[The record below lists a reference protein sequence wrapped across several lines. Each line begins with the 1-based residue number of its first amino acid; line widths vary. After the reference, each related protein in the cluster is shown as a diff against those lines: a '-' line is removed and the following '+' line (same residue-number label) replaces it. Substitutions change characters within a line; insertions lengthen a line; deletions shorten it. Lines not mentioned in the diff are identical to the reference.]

1 VSFFSG
7 IGDFFRGAFGE
18 DDEEKRR
25 RKDRERRES
34 QQRAQKSQQ
43 SRRSVAPKTNDFFS
57 KNSKAQSN
65 PFGIPIDKPKTETN
79 NPDPFKATLDAKK
92 SLSPK
97 EDFRDFRQKE
107 GKNKTILGF
116 NAAALL
122 PKSLEK
128 EYKYEAEGTVNI
140 EKEKY
145 LEGFDKLSESGGV
158 KQAYVADLQKKAEND
173 PLAAKTLKLL
183 ENNGRMKGG
192 LEQFARGSNEKLA
205 GGLTRGLARGADQL
219 LPGRNTF
226 GLERFADDQEGP
238 KEFTR
243 AGQKGEQ
250 FGSIQ
255 KGLVDL
261 ATIAIPGSKLD
272 KMADGTKIIKALQKG
287 GNLSKVAGKTAAVLP
302 GSIYGTGAD
311 YLQTKGRGD
320 DQNLAKSAA
329 VGTGLD
335 VGLSLLPAG
344 IGALIRKAR
353 GNQALDVVDDKLLK
367 GISDELKDDVA
378 RKPRGVDTIEAPQVG
393 KTDGLRD
400 VPIADFKNTDTTS
413 WNEAI
418 QNVNKGELSKTN
430 GPVEVVLT
438 KNGYKLVE
446 GNHRAVQAL
455 NNGDTTIK
463 AKIISKEG
471 LDEIAKRDGPHIKM
485 GMQDSYTQKQLDAH
499 FSTPAPQVGKTDPQA
514 SLKQEAR
521 KYKSAEEFVNSQ
533 KPVYHGTNA
542 DLTDISQLQSGRQR
556 GEYSNGTRSVF
567 ASENPELASKY
578 GKNVLEGRN
587 TGKVLD
593 TTKLGDPYDP
603 NKLVVPKEF
612 SDYKT
617 NPLLDATDKR
627 VLENS
632 YFKGGTPSNIVID
645 HKPNIQEYFKS
656 KGYSAI
662 QIPRASDVAGSAT
675 EMTIIDPTKVKTRQQ
690 LTDLYN
696 QAHAKHQ
703 APEAP
708 KAQAPDP
715 TAALKQEARKYE
727 TAKEFALVHSNEK
740 QRLRLDD
747 LSAVETSD
755 KSVDWGFDQ
764 RKAPPI
770 IVDQHGQ
777 ILDGHH
783 RYYAAKEAFEKDAKL
798 YNEGKVNHIY
808 MEQKW
813 GDVNFGEIDAV
824 VKNKE
829 NLGKGWAQEKKS
841 DNLTYDQLT
850 DLYNQATQSQPPKS
864 PIESLKDATPNSTVV
879 RDIERGLDNAIPAPS
894 NATHNLDAA
903 RERISKQIEDIN
915 NITRSHVEGIQRTP
929 TLSVG
934 DKTKLTEEVANKYRA
949 VRADLDNT
957 LAKTTSQVD
966 EAGKAID
973 TAQTARQEVI
983 GEVQQAKAATPEVG
997 TKAAGVA
1004 DVETGPSVNDLVFKD
1019 APKFEEK
1026 GRSILQTL
1034 SPDRVVRENIT
1045 NPAEQYLKGK
1055 VAKAQTSENALSRGL
1070 GRLFQGKSRE
1080 AGVGSELLTA
1090 KMKRRGA
1097 ADLGKLQRETIADIG
1112 KELDE
1117 ASKTKVWAVL
1127 DPEQA
1132 AKLGVAPGSLN
1143 PAEAAYM
1150 SELKEVIDANTQALL
1165 SRNLITPEEAANP
1178 SYIKRAYGA
1187 FELDRELKGAYD
1199 ASRSDLIKQFKG
1211 RKDVDAEGL
1220 LETGITDP
1228 SWLVA
1233 KKAAETQTAVGM
1245 VDYGNYLVDSGIAKD
1260 FPAPGLVQMPESK
1273 LHGGASGKWVPKNV
1287 SEDITGFKYTMGWL
1301 NAYDELVTHYDN
1313 WAVRRGKKAL
1323 LTIFNPAVR
1332 GTNQMSNRVLFSQL
1346 NGINPVQFNA
1356 AYAQVGKMMK
1366 SNHQIYREA
1375 VEYGLTGVDIT
1386 AADFAKR
1393 IGDSTG
1399 SGNLAARGIDW
1410 VKSTYSRADDK
1421 AKIAA
1426 FMVHRNRGYS
1436 AEEAARLTQRGFQ
1449 DYNSVGYFYDL
1460 AAKTPLIGNAFVRFA
1475 SDSTRIAKNAA
1486 LDHPMRTIATVAV
1499 WAKFVDQMSKMS
1511 GESAED
1517 KATREGRFG
1526 APKVPFT
1533 DISMTVQ
1540 TPWGEVNAARF
1551 MPFYQ
1556 LNNIGSPLSKTLPI
1570 SGNPLQPEGW
1580 QDPLL
1585 GQFAQIAKDE
1595 DFRGKSIQ
1603 DPDNVKFGDGTTKFE
1618 MDPLSADEKR
1628 KNVFRFLFNNNAPAG
1643 REVDS
1648 LFSSL
1653 GKEPIDGVIGDS
1665 GGEDIYGKKRTPAQA
1680 VLRALGVKVEQFGEE
1695 QAQEAR
1701 QTEDYFKRKEE
1712 IDRDV
1717 EGLDPKTQAAFR
1729 RLTGMYKLRDEKDN
1743 PFKEGGK
1750 INVKAPV
1757 YDFSEQ
1763 KYGEYMQSPEL
1774 FKLMEKRARME
1785 AEANDAP
1792 LNPIFDPR
1800 LPESFRLQLIQ
1811 QKSIAPG
1818 DDIELQDRM
1827 YEDPLWDTYKAIQD
1841 EYKAK
1846 GAAYYPESNGEFT
1859 DEMVKHQDAPWAEK
1873 PPLWKAYTDAKA
1885 RGEDPQWSDELAAV
1899 REKFEMDKLNWTN
1912 NERKARG
1919 LPPIPA
1925 EQWFNKTFGY
1935 SPEKTSSGYSSGYSR
1950 GYGGGGGGGSSSRQ
1964 NDTNK
1969 LNNIANTT
1977 VSSPLDYIQPKDM
1990 PAIQA
1995 LLRKLEAGGGGR
2007 KATPKLGAASRG
2019 TG

>member
-1 VSFFSG
+1 
-7 IGDFFRGAFGE
+7 
-18 DDEEKRR
+18 
-25 RKDRERRES
+25 
-34 QQRAQKSQQ
+34 
-43 SRRSVAPKTNDFFS
+43 
-57 KNSKAQSN
+57 
-65 PFGIPIDKPKTETN
+65 
-79 NPDPFKATLDAKK
+79 
-92 SLSPK
+92 
-97 EDFRDFRQKE
+97 
-107 GKNKTILGF
+107 
-116 NAAALL
+116 
-122 PKSLEK
+122 
-128 EYKYEAEGTVNI
+128 
-140 EKEKY
+140 
-145 LEGFDKLSESGGV
+145 
-158 KQAYVADLQKKAEND
+158 
-173 PLAAKTLKLL
+173 
-183 ENNGRMKGG
+183 M
-192 LEQFARGSNEKLA
+192 
-205 GGLTRGLARGADQL
+205 
-219 LPGRNTF
+219 
-226 GLERFADDQEGP
+226 
-238 KEFTR
+238 
-243 AGQKGEQ
+243 
-250 FGSIQ
+250 
-255 KGLVDL
+255 
-261 ATIAIPGSKLD
+261 
-272 KMADGTKIIKALQKG
+272 
-287 GNLSKVAGKTAAVLP
+287 
-302 GSIYGTGAD
+302 
-311 YLQTKGRGD
+311 
-320 DQNLAKSAA
+320 
-329 VGTGLD
+329 
-335 VGLSLLPAG
+335 
-344 IGALIRKAR
+344 
-353 GNQALDVVDDKLLK
+353 
-367 GISDELKDDVA
+367 
-378 RKPRGVDTIEAPQVG
+378 
-393 KTDGLRD
+393 
-400 VPIADFKNTDTTS
+400 
-413 WNEAI
+413 
-418 QNVNKGELSKTN
+418 
-430 GPVEVVLT
+430 
-438 KNGYKLVE
+438 
-446 GNHRAVQAL
+446 
-455 NNGDTTIK
+455 
-463 AKIISKEG
+463 
-471 LDEIAKRDGPHIKM
+471 
-485 GMQDSYTQKQLDAH
+485 
-499 FSTPAPQVGKTDPQA
+499 
-514 SLKQEAR
+514 
-521 KYKSAEEFVNSQ
+521 
-533 KPVYHGTNA
+533 
-542 DLTDISQLQSGRQR
+542 
-556 GEYSNGTRSVF
+556 
-567 ASENPELASKY
+567 
-578 GKNVLEGRN
+578 
-587 TGKVLD
+587 
-593 TTKLGDPYDP
+593 
-603 NKLVVPKEF
+603 
-612 SDYKT
+612 
-617 NPLLDATDKR
+617 
-627 VLENS
+627 
-632 YFKGGTPSNIVID
+632 
-645 HKPNIQEYFKS
+645 
-656 KGYSAI
+656 
-662 QIPRASDVAGSAT
+662 
-675 EMTIIDPTKVKTRQQ
+675 
-690 LTDLYN
+690 
-696 QAHAKHQ
+696 
-703 APEAP
+703 
-708 KAQAPDP
+708 
-715 TAALKQEARKYE
+715 KQEARKYE

-798 YNEGKVNHIY
+798 YNEGKVNHTY

-864 PIESLKDATPNSTVV
+864 PIEALKDATPNSTVV

-929 TLSVG
+929 TLSIKN
-934 DKTKLTEEVANKYRA
+934 KTKLIEEVANKYRA
-949 VRADLDNT
+949 VRAELDNT

-1132 AKLGVAPGSLN
+1132 AKLGVAPGSSN

-1150 SELKEVIDANTQALL
+1150 NKLKEVIDANTQALL
-1165 SRNLITPEEAANP
+1165 SRNLITPEQAANP
-1178 SYIKRAYGA
+1178 SYIKRGYSVY
-1187 FELDRELKGAYD
+1187 ELDREFKGAYD
-1199 ASRSDLIKQFKG
+1199 ASRSDLEKQFKG
-1211 RKDVDAEGL
+1211 RKNVENEGL
-1220 LETGITDP
+1220 LDKGITDP

-1233 KKAAETQTAVGM
+1233 KKAAEAQTAVGM
-1245 VDYGNYLVDSGIAKD
+1245 VDYGNYLVDSGIARD

-1273 LHGGASGKWVPKNV
+1273 LHGAASGKWVPKNV
-1287 SEDITGFKYTMGWL
+1287 SEDITGFKYAIGWL
-1301 NAYDELVTHYDN
+1301 NAYDELVTRYDN

-1332 GTNQMSNRVLFSQL
+1332 GGNQMSNRILFSQL
-1346 NGINPVQFNA
+1346 NGINPVQFNV

-1366 SNHQIYREA
+1366 SNDQIYREA
-1375 VEYGLTGVDIT
+1375 VEHGLTGVDIT

-1436 AEEAARLTQRGFQ
+1436 AEEAARLVQRGFQ

-1556 LNNIGSPLSKTLPI
+1556 LNNIGNPVSKALPI

-1628 KNVFRFLFNNNAPAG
+1628 KNVFRFLFNNNAPVG

-1701 QTEDYFKRKEE
+1701 QTEGYFKRKEE

-1827 YEDPLWDTYKAIQD
+1827 YEDPLWGTYKAIQD

>member
-255 KGLVDL
+255 KGLVDF

-287 GNLSKVAGKTAAVLP
+287 GNLSKVAGKAAAVLP

-378 RKPRGVDTIEAPQVG
+378 RKPRGVDTIEVPQVGKTYEIPKTNPTDVTKLSEKDLQHFGNQGYTAITDRYNNTRQIAPVKSDGIQRLDSLNPTGGVHADYTPQTRATTPLADNITTFDKTSGKAPNEMVTIYRGAPENQKGIVAGDYITTNKELAKSYTGDGNVLETKVPASHILDDKTSPLGEEYLYRPTKSEVAPQVG
-393 KTDGLRD
+393 KTVDPL
-400 VPIADFKNTDTTS
+400 
-413 WNEAI
+413 EA
-418 QNVNKGELSKTN
+418 
-430 GPVEVVLT
+430 
-438 KNGYKLVE
+438 
-446 GNHRAVQAL
+446 
-455 NNGDTTIK
+455 
-463 AKIISKEG
+463 
-471 LDEIAKRDGPHIKM
+471 
-485 GMQDSYTQKQLDAH
+485 
-499 FSTPAPQVGKTDPQA
+499 
-514 SLKQEAR
+514 
-521 KYKSAEEFVNSQ
+521 
-533 KPVYHGTNA
+533 
-542 DLTDISQLQSGRQR
+542 
-556 GEYSNGTRSVF
+556 
-567 ASENPELASKY
+567 
-578 GKNVLEGRN
+578 
-587 TGKVLD
+587 
-593 TTKLGDPYDP
+593 
-603 NKLVVPKEF
+603 
-612 SDYKT
+612 
-617 NPLLDATDKR
+617 
-627 VLENS
+627 
-632 YFKGGTPSNIVID
+632 
-645 HKPNIQEYFKS
+645 
-656 KGYSAI
+656 
-662 QIPRASDVAGSAT
+662 
-675 EMTIIDPTKVKTRQQ
+675 
-690 LTDLYN
+690 
-696 QAHAKHQ
+696 
-703 APEAP
+703 
-708 KAQAPDP
+708 
-715 TAALKQEARKYE
+715 
-727 TAKEFALVHSNEK
+727 
-740 QRLRLDD
+740 
-747 LSAVETSD
+747 
-755 KSVDWGFDQ
+755 
-764 RKAPPI
+764 
-770 IVDQHGQ
+770 
-777 ILDGHH
+777 
-783 RYYAAKEAFEKDAKL
+783 
-798 YNEGKVNHIY
+798 
-808 MEQKW
+808 
-813 GDVNFGEIDAV
+813 
-824 VKNKE
+824 
-829 NLGKGWAQEKKS
+829 
-841 DNLTYDQLT
+841 
-850 DLYNQATQSQPPKS
+850 
-864 PIESLKDATPNSTVV
+864 LKDATPNSTVV

-949 VRADLDNT
+949 VRAELDNT

-1117 ASKTKVWAVL
+1117 ASKTKVWALL

-1580 QDPLL
+1580 QDPFL

>member
-1 VSFFSG
+1 MSFFSG

-57 KNSKAQSN
+57 KNSKAQPN

-205 GGLTRGLARGADQL
+205 GGLTRGLARGTDQL

-255 KGLVDL
+255 KGLVDF

-287 GNLSKVAGKTAAVLP
+287 GNLSKVAGKAAAVLP

-344 IGALIRKAR
+344 IGTLIRKAR
-353 GNQALDVVDDKLLK
+353 GNQALDAVDDKLLK
-367 GISDELKDDVA
+367 GIPDELKDDVA
-378 RKPRGVDTIEAPQVG
+378 RKLRGVDTIEAPQVG
-393 KTDGLRD
+393 KTYEI
-400 VPIADFKNTDTTS
+400 P
-413 WNEAI
+413 
-418 QNVNKGELSKTN
+418 KTN
-430 GPVEVVLT
+430 PTDVTKLSEKDLQHFGNQGYTAITDRYNNTRQIAPVKSDGIQRLDSLNPTGGVHADYT
-438 KNGYKLVE
+438 PQT
-446 GNHRAVQAL
+446 RATTPLADNITTFDKTSGKAPNEMVTIYRGAPENQKGIVA
-455 NNGDTTIK
+455 GDYITTNK
-463 AKIISKEG
+463 ELAK
-471 LDEIAKRDGPHIKM
+471 
-485 GMQDSYTQKQLDAH
+485 SYTGDGNVLETKVPASHILDDKT
-499 FSTPAPQVGKTDPQA
+499 SPLGEEYLYRPTKSEVAPQVGKTDPQA

-521 KYKSAEEFVNSQ
+521 KYKSAEDVIKENSIRELSVPLVGEQ
-533 KPVYHGTNA
+533 QFRVAKVKVSDLLKSDA
-542 DLTDISQLQSGRQR
+542 DLA
-556 GEYSNGTRSVF
+556 EYVR
-567 ASENPELASKY
+567 
-578 GKNVLEGRN
+578 
-587 TGKVLD
+587 
-593 TTKLGDPYDP
+593 
-603 NKLVVPKEF
+603 
-612 SDYKT
+612 T
-617 NPLLDATDKR
+617 NPGKSRFYKNQTPTTALPVIGKR
-627 VLENS
+627 VGESDNVDQ
-632 YFKGGTPSNIVID
+632 VID
-645 HKPNIQEYFKS
+645 GYGRIKQAIDDGKEYVDVNLSTNS
-656 KGYSAI
+656 K
-662 QIPRASDVAGSAT
+662 
-675 EMTIIDPTKVKTRQQ
+675 
-690 LTDLYN
+690 LNTDLYN

-798 YNEGKVNHIY
+798 YNEGKVNHTY

-864 PIESLKDATPNSTVV
+864 PIEALKDATPNSTVV

-929 TLSVG
+929 TLSIKN
-934 DKTKLTEEVANKYRA
+934 KTKLIEEVANKYRA
-949 VRADLDNT
+949 VRAELDNT

-1150 SELKEVIDANTQALL
+1150 NKLKEVIDANTQALL
-1165 SRNLITPEEAANP
+1165 SRNLITPEQAANP
-1178 SYIKRAYGA
+1178 SYIKRGYSVY
-1187 FELDRELKGAYD
+1187 ELDREFKGAYD
-1199 ASRSDLIKQFKG
+1199 ASRSDLEKQFKG
-1211 RKDVDAEGL
+1211 RKNVENEGL
-1220 LETGITDP
+1220 LDKGITDP

-1233 KKAAETQTAVGM
+1233 KKAAEAQTAVGM
-1245 VDYGNYLVDSGIAKD
+1245 VDYGNYLVDSGIARD

-1273 LHGGASGKWVPKNV
+1273 LHGAASGKWVPKNV
-1287 SEDITGFKYTMGWL
+1287 SEDITGFKYAIGWL
-1301 NAYDELVTHYDN
+1301 NAYDELVTRYDN

-1332 GTNQMSNRVLFSQL
+1332 GGNQMSNRILFSQL
-1346 NGINPVQFNA
+1346 NGINPVQFNV

-1366 SNHQIYREA
+1366 SNDQIYREA
-1375 VEYGLTGVDIT
+1375 VEHGLTGVDIT

-1436 AEEAARLTQRGFQ
+1436 AEEAARLVQRGFQ

-1556 LNNIGSPLSKTLPI
+1556 LNNIGNPVSKALPI

-1628 KNVFRFLFNNNAPAG
+1628 KNVFRFLFNNNAPVG

-1827 YEDPLWDTYKAIQD
+1827 YEDPLWGTYKAIQD

-1885 RGEDPQWSDELAAV
+1885 RGEDPQWNNELAAV

>member
-1 VSFFSG
+1 MSFFSG

-57 KNSKAQSN
+57 KNSKAQPN

-255 KGLVDL
+255 KGLVDF

-287 GNLSKVAGKTAAVLP
+287 GNLSKVAGKAAAVLP

-335 VGLSLLPAG
+335 VGLNLLPAG

-378 RKPRGVDTIEAPQVG
+378 RKLRGVDTIEAPQVG

-499 FSTPAPQVGKTDPQA
+499 FSTPAPQVGKTVDP
-514 SLKQEAR
+514 LEA
-521 KYKSAEEFVNSQ
+521 
-533 KPVYHGTNA
+533 
-542 DLTDISQLQSGRQR
+542 
-556 GEYSNGTRSVF
+556 
-567 ASENPELASKY
+567 
-578 GKNVLEGRN
+578 
-587 TGKVLD
+587 
-593 TTKLGDPYDP
+593 
-603 NKLVVPKEF
+603 
-612 SDYKT
+612 
-617 NPLLDATDKR
+617 
-627 VLENS
+627 
-632 YFKGGTPSNIVID
+632 
-645 HKPNIQEYFKS
+645 
-656 KGYSAI
+656 
-662 QIPRASDVAGSAT
+662 
-675 EMTIIDPTKVKTRQQ
+675 
-690 LTDLYN
+690 
-696 QAHAKHQ
+696 
-703 APEAP
+703 
-708 KAQAPDP
+708 
-715 TAALKQEARKYE
+715 
-727 TAKEFALVHSNEK
+727 
-740 QRLRLDD
+740 
-747 LSAVETSD
+747 
-755 KSVDWGFDQ
+755 
-764 RKAPPI
+764 
-770 IVDQHGQ
+770 
-777 ILDGHH
+777 
-783 RYYAAKEAFEKDAKL
+783 
-798 YNEGKVNHIY
+798 
-808 MEQKW
+808 
-813 GDVNFGEIDAV
+813 
-824 VKNKE
+824 
-829 NLGKGWAQEKKS
+829 
-841 DNLTYDQLT
+841 
-850 DLYNQATQSQPPKS
+850 
-864 PIESLKDATPNSTVV
+864 LKDATPNSTVV
-879 RDIERGLDNAIPAPS
+879 RDIERGLDDAIPAPS

-983 GEVQQAKAATPEVG
+983 DEVQQAKAATPEVG

-1117 ASKTKVWAVL
+1117 ASKTKVWALL

-1245 VDYGNYLVDSGIAKD
+1245 VDYGNYLVDSGIARD

-1375 VEYGLTGVDIT
+1375 VEHGLTGVDIT

-1436 AEEAARLTQRGFQ
+1436 AEEAARLVQRGFQ

-1570 SGNPLQPEGW
+1570 SGNPLQSEGW

-1827 YEDPLWDTYKAIQD
+1827 YEDPLWGTYKAIQD

-1950 GYGGGGGGGSSSRQ
+1950 GYGGGGGGGGGSSSRQ

>member
-25 RKDRERRES
+25 RKDRERRDS

-57 KNSKAQSN
+57 KNSKAQPN

-205 GGLTRGLARGADQL
+205 GGLTRGLARGTDQL

-344 IGALIRKAR
+344 IGTLIRKAR
-353 GNQALDVVDDKLLK
+353 GNQALDAVDDKLLK
-367 GISDELKDDVA
+367 GIPDELKDDVA
-378 RKPRGVDTIEAPQVG
+378 RKLRGVDTIEAPQVG

-499 FSTPAPQVGKTDPQA
+499 FSTPAPQVGKTVDPLE
-514 SLKQEAR
+514 SLKQEAK
-521 KYKSAEEFVNSQ
+521 KYKSAEEFRKNLL
-533 KPVYHGTNA
+533 YN
-542 DLTDISQLQSGRQR
+542 DDIILHQ
-556 GEYSNGTRSVF
+556 T
-567 ASENPELASKY
+567 
-578 GKNVLEGRN
+578 GKNTADKINKEG
-587 TGKVLD
+587 
-593 TTKLGDPYDP
+593 
-603 NKLVVPKEF
+603 
-612 SDYKT
+612 
-617 NPLLDATDKR
+617 
-627 VLENS
+627 
-632 YFKGGTPSNIVID
+632 
-645 HKPNIQEYFKS
+645 FKS
-656 KGYSAI
+656 GKETGLGEKRSEVYGMSAYDWMNHKKFSKDTYA
-662 QIPRASDVAGSAT
+662 RDGSDVAEVAIDTKGLK
-675 EMTIIDPTKVKTRQQ
+675 IIDRSKQKFTDEEYVKGIHKQIPEGYDGVKVGYGNGVNEVLLKPEVANARRFNID
-690 LTDLYN
+690 DLY
-696 QAHAKHQ
+696 
-703 APEAP
+703 
-708 KAQAPDP
+708 
-715 TAALKQEARKYE
+715 
-727 TAKEFALVHSNEK
+727 
-740 QRLRLDD
+740 
-747 LSAVETSD
+747 
-755 KSVDWGFDQ
+755 
-764 RKAPPI
+764 
-770 IVDQHGQ
+770 
-777 ILDGHH
+777 
-783 RYYAAKEAFEKDAKL
+783 
-798 YNEGKVNHIY
+798 
-808 MEQKW
+808 
-813 GDVNFGEIDAV
+813 
-824 VKNKE
+824 
-829 NLGKGWAQEKKS
+829 
-841 DNLTYDQLT
+841 
-850 DLYNQATQSQPPKS
+850 TQSQPPKS

-1117 ASKTKVWAVL
+1117 ASKTKVWALL

-1233 KKAAETQTAVGM
+1233 KKAAETQSAVGM

-1301 NAYDELVTHYDN
+1301 NAYDELVTHYDS

-1323 LTIFNPAVR
+1323 LTVFNPAVR
-1332 GTNQMSNRVLFSQL
+1332 GGNQMSNRILFSQL

-1366 SNHQIYREA
+1366 SNDQIYREA
-1375 VEYGLTGVDIT
+1375 VEHGLTGVDIT

-1410 VKSTYSRADDK
+1410 MKSSYSRADDK

-1436 AEEAARLTQRGFQ
+1436 AEEAARLVQRGFQ

-1556 LNNIGSPLSKTLPI
+1556 LNNIGNPVSKALPI

-1628 KNVFRFLFNNNAPAG
+1628 KNVFRFLFNNNAPVG

>member
-1 VSFFSG
+1 MSFFSG

-57 KNSKAQSN
+57 KNSKAQPN

-205 GGLTRGLARGADQL
+205 GGLTRGLARGTDQL

-255 KGLVDL
+255 KGLVDF

-287 GNLSKVAGKTAAVLP
+287 GNLSKVAGKAAAVLP

-344 IGALIRKAR
+344 IGTLIRKAR
-353 GNQALDVVDDKLLK
+353 GNQALDAVDDKLLK
-367 GISDELKDDVA
+367 GIPDELKDDVA
-378 RKPRGVDTIEAPQVG
+378 RKLRGVDTIEAPQVG
-393 KTDGLRD
+393 KTYEI
-400 VPIADFKNTDTTS
+400 P
-413 WNEAI
+413 
-418 QNVNKGELSKTN
+418 KTN
-430 GPVEVVLT
+430 PTDVTKLSEKDLQHFGNQGYTAITDRYNNTRQIAPVKSDGIQRLDSLNPTGGVHADYT
-438 KNGYKLVE
+438 PQT
-446 GNHRAVQAL
+446 RATTPLADNITTFDKTSGKAPNEMVTIYRGAPENQKGIVA
-455 NNGDTTIK
+455 GDYITTNK
-463 AKIISKEG
+463 ELAK
-471 LDEIAKRDGPHIKM
+471 
-485 GMQDSYTQKQLDAH
+485 SYTGDGNVLETKVPASHILDDKT
-499 FSTPAPQVGKTDPQA
+499 SPLGEEYLYRPTKSEVAPQVGKTVDP
-514 SLKQEAR
+514 LEA
-521 KYKSAEEFVNSQ
+521 
-533 KPVYHGTNA
+533 
-542 DLTDISQLQSGRQR
+542 
-556 GEYSNGTRSVF
+556 
-567 ASENPELASKY
+567 
-578 GKNVLEGRN
+578 
-587 TGKVLD
+587 
-593 TTKLGDPYDP
+593 
-603 NKLVVPKEF
+603 
-612 SDYKT
+612 
-617 NPLLDATDKR
+617 
-627 VLENS
+627 
-632 YFKGGTPSNIVID
+632 
-645 HKPNIQEYFKS
+645 
-656 KGYSAI
+656 
-662 QIPRASDVAGSAT
+662 
-675 EMTIIDPTKVKTRQQ
+675 
-690 LTDLYN
+690 
-696 QAHAKHQ
+696 
-703 APEAP
+703 
-708 KAQAPDP
+708 
-715 TAALKQEARKYE
+715 
-727 TAKEFALVHSNEK
+727 
-740 QRLRLDD
+740 
-747 LSAVETSD
+747 
-755 KSVDWGFDQ
+755 
-764 RKAPPI
+764 
-770 IVDQHGQ
+770 
-777 ILDGHH
+777 
-783 RYYAAKEAFEKDAKL
+783 
-798 YNEGKVNHIY
+798 
-808 MEQKW
+808 
-813 GDVNFGEIDAV
+813 
-824 VKNKE
+824 
-829 NLGKGWAQEKKS
+829 
-841 DNLTYDQLT
+841 
-850 DLYNQATQSQPPKS
+850 
-864 PIESLKDATPNSTVV
+864 LKDATPNSTVV
-879 RDIERGLDNAIPAPS
+879 RDIERGLDDAIPAPS

-1132 AKLGVAPGSLN
+1132 AKLGITPGSMN

-1150 SELKEVIDANTQALL
+1150 NKLKEVIDANTQALL

-1233 KKAAETQTAVGM
+1233 KKAAETQSAVGM

-1323 LTIFNPAVR
+1323 LTVFNPAVR
-1332 GTNQMSNRVLFSQL
+1332 GGNQMSNRILFSQL
-1346 NGINPVQFNA
+1346 NGINPVQFNV

-1366 SNHQIYREA
+1366 SNDQIYREA
-1375 VEYGLTGVDIT
+1375 VEHGLTGVDIT

-1436 AEEAARLTQRGFQ
+1436 AEEAARLVQRGFQ

-1511 GESAED
+1511 GETLTDEQAIASLRDEGILNPTEEQIKERTTRD
-1517 KATREGRFG
+1517 KETRENRFG
-1526 APKVPFT
+1526 SPKIPFT

-1827 YEDPLWDTYKAIQD
+1827 YEDPLWGTYKAIQD

-1885 RGEDPQWSDELAAV
+1885 RGEDPQWNNELAAV

>member
-1 VSFFSG
+1 MSFFSG

-205 GGLTRGLARGADQL
+205 GGLTRGLARGTDQL

-255 KGLVDL
+255 KGLVDF

-287 GNLSKVAGKTAAVLP
+287 GNLSKVAGKAAAVLP

-344 IGALIRKAR
+344 IGTLIRKAR

-378 RKPRGVDTIEAPQVG
+378 RKLRGVDTIEAPQVG
-393 KTDGLRD
+393 KTYEI
-400 VPIADFKNTDTTS
+400 P
-413 WNEAI
+413 
-418 QNVNKGELSKTN
+418 KTN
-430 GPVEVVLT
+430 PTDVTKLSEKDLQHFGNQGYTAITDRYNNTRQIAPVKSDGIQRLDSLNPTGGVHADYT
-438 KNGYKLVE
+438 PQT
-446 GNHRAVQAL
+446 RATTPLADNITTFDKTSGKAPNEMVTIYRGAPENQKGIVA
-455 NNGDTTIK
+455 GDYITTNK
-463 AKIISKEG
+463 ELAK
-471 LDEIAKRDGPHIKM
+471 
-485 GMQDSYTQKQLDAH
+485 SYTGDGNVLETKVPASHILDDKT
-499 FSTPAPQVGKTDPQA
+499 SPLGEEYLYRPTKSEVAPQVGKTVDP
-514 SLKQEAR
+514 LEA
-521 KYKSAEEFVNSQ
+521 
-533 KPVYHGTNA
+533 
-542 DLTDISQLQSGRQR
+542 
-556 GEYSNGTRSVF
+556 
-567 ASENPELASKY
+567 
-578 GKNVLEGRN
+578 
-587 TGKVLD
+587 
-593 TTKLGDPYDP
+593 
-603 NKLVVPKEF
+603 
-612 SDYKT
+612 
-617 NPLLDATDKR
+617 
-627 VLENS
+627 
-632 YFKGGTPSNIVID
+632 
-645 HKPNIQEYFKS
+645 
-656 KGYSAI
+656 
-662 QIPRASDVAGSAT
+662 
-675 EMTIIDPTKVKTRQQ
+675 
-690 LTDLYN
+690 
-696 QAHAKHQ
+696 
-703 APEAP
+703 
-708 KAQAPDP
+708 
-715 TAALKQEARKYE
+715 
-727 TAKEFALVHSNEK
+727 
-740 QRLRLDD
+740 
-747 LSAVETSD
+747 
-755 KSVDWGFDQ
+755 
-764 RKAPPI
+764 
-770 IVDQHGQ
+770 
-777 ILDGHH
+777 
-783 RYYAAKEAFEKDAKL
+783 
-798 YNEGKVNHIY
+798 
-808 MEQKW
+808 
-813 GDVNFGEIDAV
+813 
-824 VKNKE
+824 
-829 NLGKGWAQEKKS
+829 
-841 DNLTYDQLT
+841 
-850 DLYNQATQSQPPKS
+850 
-864 PIESLKDATPNSTVV
+864 LKDATPNSTVV

-1132 AKLGVAPGSLN
+1132 AKLGITPGSMN

-1150 SELKEVIDANTQALL
+1150 NKLKEVIDANTQALL

-1233 KKAAETQTAVGM
+1233 KKAAETQSAVGM

-1273 LHGGASGKWVPKNV
+1273 LHGAASGKWVPKNV

-1332 GTNQMSNRVLFSQL
+1332 GGNQMSNRILFSQL
-1346 NGINPVQFNA
+1346 NGINPVQFNV

-1366 SNHQIYREA
+1366 SNDQIYREA
-1375 VEYGLTGVDIT
+1375 VEHGLTGVDIT

-1436 AEEAARLTQRGFQ
+1436 AEEAARLVQRGFQ

-1827 YEDPLWDTYKAIQD
+1827 YEDPLWGTYKAIQD

-1885 RGEDPQWSDELAAV
+1885 RGEDPQWNNELAAV

-1919 LPPIPA
+1919 LPPIPT

>member
-1 VSFFSG
+1 MSFFSG

-255 KGLVDL
+255 KGLVDF

-287 GNLSKVAGKTAAVLP
+287 GNLSKVAGKAAAVLP

-344 IGALIRKAR
+344 IGTLIRKAR
-353 GNQALDVVDDKLLK
+353 GNQALDAVDDKLLK
-367 GISDELKDDVA
+367 GIPDELKDDVA
-378 RKPRGVDTIEAPQVG
+378 RKLRGVDTIEVPQVGKTYEIPKTNPTDVTKLSEKDLQHFGNQGYTAITDRYNNTRQIAPVKSDGIQRLDSLNPTGGVHADYTPQTRATTPLADNITTFDKTSGKAPNEMVTIYRGAPENQKGIVAGDYITTNKELAKSYTGDGNVLETKVPASHILDDKTSPLGEEYLYRPTKSEVAPQVG
-393 KTDGLRD
+393 KTVDPL
-400 VPIADFKNTDTTS
+400 
-413 WNEAI
+413 EA
-418 QNVNKGELSKTN
+418 
-430 GPVEVVLT
+430 
-438 KNGYKLVE
+438 
-446 GNHRAVQAL
+446 
-455 NNGDTTIK
+455 
-463 AKIISKEG
+463 
-471 LDEIAKRDGPHIKM
+471 
-485 GMQDSYTQKQLDAH
+485 
-499 FSTPAPQVGKTDPQA
+499 
-514 SLKQEAR
+514 
-521 KYKSAEEFVNSQ
+521 
-533 KPVYHGTNA
+533 
-542 DLTDISQLQSGRQR
+542 
-556 GEYSNGTRSVF
+556 
-567 ASENPELASKY
+567 
-578 GKNVLEGRN
+578 
-587 TGKVLD
+587 
-593 TTKLGDPYDP
+593 
-603 NKLVVPKEF
+603 
-612 SDYKT
+612 
-617 NPLLDATDKR
+617 
-627 VLENS
+627 
-632 YFKGGTPSNIVID
+632 
-645 HKPNIQEYFKS
+645 
-656 KGYSAI
+656 
-662 QIPRASDVAGSAT
+662 
-675 EMTIIDPTKVKTRQQ
+675 
-690 LTDLYN
+690 
-696 QAHAKHQ
+696 
-703 APEAP
+703 
-708 KAQAPDP
+708 
-715 TAALKQEARKYE
+715 
-727 TAKEFALVHSNEK
+727 
-740 QRLRLDD
+740 
-747 LSAVETSD
+747 
-755 KSVDWGFDQ
+755 
-764 RKAPPI
+764 
-770 IVDQHGQ
+770 
-777 ILDGHH
+777 
-783 RYYAAKEAFEKDAKL
+783 
-798 YNEGKVNHIY
+798 
-808 MEQKW
+808 
-813 GDVNFGEIDAV
+813 
-824 VKNKE
+824 
-829 NLGKGWAQEKKS
+829 
-841 DNLTYDQLT
+841 
-850 DLYNQATQSQPPKS
+850 
-864 PIESLKDATPNSTVV
+864 LKDATPNSTVV
-879 RDIERGLDNAIPAPS
+879 RDIERGLDDAIPAPS

-929 TLSVG
+929 TLSIKN
-934 DKTKLTEEVANKYRA
+934 KTKLIEEVANKYRA

-1132 AKLGVAPGSLN
+1132 AKLGITPGSMN

-1150 SELKEVIDANTQALL
+1150 NKLKEVIDANTQALL
-1165 SRNLITPEEAANP
+1165 SRNLITPEQAANP
-1178 SYIKRAYGA
+1178 SYIKRGYSVY
-1187 FELDRELKGAYD
+1187 ELDREFKGAYD
-1199 ASRSDLIKQFKG
+1199 ASRSDLEKQFKG
-1211 RKDVDAEGL
+1211 RKNVENEGL
-1220 LETGITDP
+1220 LDKGITDP

-1233 KKAAETQTAVGM
+1233 KKAAEAQTAVGM
-1245 VDYGNYLVDSGIAKD
+1245 VDYGNYLVDSGIARD

-1273 LHGGASGKWVPKNV
+1273 LHGAASGKWVPKNV
-1287 SEDITGFKYTMGWL
+1287 SEDITGFKYAIGWL
-1301 NAYDELVTHYDN
+1301 NAYDELVTRYDN

-1436 AEEAARLTQRGFQ
+1436 AEEAARLVQRGFQ

-1580 QDPLL
+1580 QDPFL

>member
-1 VSFFSG
+1 MSFFSG

-25 RKDRERRES
+25 RKDRERRDS

-57 KNSKAQSN
+57 KNSKAQPN

-205 GGLTRGLARGADQL
+205 GGLTRGLARGTDQL

-255 KGLVDL
+255 KGLVDF

-287 GNLSKVAGKTAAVLP
+287 GNLSKVAGKAAAVLP

-344 IGALIRKAR
+344 IGTLIRKAR
-353 GNQALDVVDDKLLK
+353 GNQALDAVDDKLLK
-367 GISDELKDDVA
+367 GIPDELKDDVA
-378 RKPRGVDTIEAPQVG
+378 RKLRGVDTIEVPQVGKTYEIPKTNPTDVTKLSEKDLQHFGNQGYTAITDRYNNTRQIAPVKSDGIQRLDSLNPTGGVHADYTPQTRATTPLADNITTFDKTSGKAPNEMVTIYRGAPENQKGIVAGDYITTNKELAKSYTGDGNVLETKVPASHILDDKTSPLGEEYLYRPTKSEVAPQVG
-393 KTDGLRD
+393 KTVDPL
-400 VPIADFKNTDTTS
+400 
-413 WNEAI
+413 EA
-418 QNVNKGELSKTN
+418 
-430 GPVEVVLT
+430 
-438 KNGYKLVE
+438 
-446 GNHRAVQAL
+446 
-455 NNGDTTIK
+455 
-463 AKIISKEG
+463 
-471 LDEIAKRDGPHIKM
+471 
-485 GMQDSYTQKQLDAH
+485 
-499 FSTPAPQVGKTDPQA
+499 
-514 SLKQEAR
+514 
-521 KYKSAEEFVNSQ
+521 
-533 KPVYHGTNA
+533 
-542 DLTDISQLQSGRQR
+542 
-556 GEYSNGTRSVF
+556 
-567 ASENPELASKY
+567 
-578 GKNVLEGRN
+578 
-587 TGKVLD
+587 
-593 TTKLGDPYDP
+593 
-603 NKLVVPKEF
+603 
-612 SDYKT
+612 
-617 NPLLDATDKR
+617 
-627 VLENS
+627 
-632 YFKGGTPSNIVID
+632 
-645 HKPNIQEYFKS
+645 
-656 KGYSAI
+656 
-662 QIPRASDVAGSAT
+662 
-675 EMTIIDPTKVKTRQQ
+675 
-690 LTDLYN
+690 
-696 QAHAKHQ
+696 
-703 APEAP
+703 
-708 KAQAPDP
+708 
-715 TAALKQEARKYE
+715 
-727 TAKEFALVHSNEK
+727 
-740 QRLRLDD
+740 
-747 LSAVETSD
+747 
-755 KSVDWGFDQ
+755 
-764 RKAPPI
+764 
-770 IVDQHGQ
+770 
-777 ILDGHH
+777 
-783 RYYAAKEAFEKDAKL
+783 
-798 YNEGKVNHIY
+798 
-808 MEQKW
+808 
-813 GDVNFGEIDAV
+813 
-824 VKNKE
+824 
-829 NLGKGWAQEKKS
+829 
-841 DNLTYDQLT
+841 
-850 DLYNQATQSQPPKS
+850 
-864 PIESLKDATPNSTVV
+864 LKDATPNSTVV

-934 DKTKLTEEVANKYRA
+934 DKTKLTEDVANKYRA

-957 LAKTTSQVD
+957 LDKTTSQVD

-1132 AKLGVAPGSLN
+1132 AKLGITPGSMN

-1150 SELKEVIDANTQALL
+1150 NKLKEVIDANTQALL
-1165 SRNLITPEEAANP
+1165 SRNLITPEQAANP
-1178 SYIKRAYGA
+1178 SYIKRGYSVY
-1187 FELDRELKGAYD
+1187 ELDREFKGAYD
-1199 ASRSDLIKQFKG
+1199 ASRSDLEKQFKG
-1211 RKDVDAEGL
+1211 RKNVENEGL
-1220 LETGITDP
+1220 LDKGITDP

-1233 KKAAETQTAVGM
+1233 KKAAEAQTAVGM
-1245 VDYGNYLVDSGIAKD
+1245 VDYGNYLVDSGIARD

-1301 NAYDELVTHYDN
+1301 NAYDELVTYYDN

-1323 LTIFNPAVR
+1323 LTVFNPAVR
-1332 GTNQMSNRVLFSQL
+1332 GGNQMSNRILFSQL

-1366 SNHQIYREA
+1366 SNDQIYREA
-1375 VEYGLTGVDIT
+1375 VEHGLTGVDIT

-1556 LNNIGSPLSKTLPI
+1556 LNNIGNPVSKALPI

-1580 QDPLL
+1580 QDPFL

-1990 PAIQA
+1990 PDIQA

>member
-1 VSFFSG
+1 MSFFSG

-57 KNSKAQSN
+57 KNSKAQPN
-65 PFGIPIDKPKTETN
+65 PFGIPVDKPKTETN

-183 ENNGRMKGG
+183 EDNGRMKGG

-226 GLERFADDQEGP
+226 GLERFANDQEGP

-255 KGLVDL
+255 KGLVDF

-287 GNLSKVAGKTAAVLP
+287 GNLSKVAGKAAAVLP

-378 RKPRGVDTIEAPQVG
+378 RKPRGVDTIEVPQVG
-393 KTDGLRD
+393 KTYEI
-400 VPIADFKNTDTTS
+400 P
-413 WNEAI
+413 
-418 QNVNKGELSKTN
+418 KTN
-430 GPVEVVLT
+430 PTDVTKLSEKDLQHFGNQGYTAITDRYNNTRQIAPVKSDGIQRLDSLNPTGGVHADYT
-438 KNGYKLVE
+438 PQT
-446 GNHRAVQAL
+446 RATTPLADNITTFDKTSGKAPNEMVTIYRGAPENQKGIVA
-455 NNGDTTIK
+455 GDYITTNK
-463 AKIISKEG
+463 ELAK
-471 LDEIAKRDGPHIKM
+471 
-485 GMQDSYTQKQLDAH
+485 SYTGDGNVLETKVPASHILDDKT
-499 FSTPAPQVGKTDPQA
+499 SPLGEEYLYRPTKSEVAPQVAKTDPQA

-521 KYKSAEEFVNSQ
+521 KYKSAEEFVDSKINSYHQ
-533 KPVYHGTNA
+533 TDAKFDKFENTNQPFRFSGANFLLDTKPPKTVKKYLVEANTNLKNPLVIEDGNITQPMVDKA
-542 DLTDISQLQSGRQR
+542 IKDGYDGIINKLPEG
-556 GEYSNGTRSVF
+556 NGFPKRNEIAVF
-567 ASENPELASKY
+567 NPE
-578 GKNVLEGRN
+578 
-587 TGKVLD
+587 T
-593 TTKLGDPYDP
+593 
-603 NKLVVPKEF
+603 
-612 SDYKT
+612 
-617 NPLLDATDKR
+617 
-627 VLENS
+627 
-632 YFKGGTPSNIVID
+632 
-645 HKPNIQEYFKS
+645 IQ
-656 KGYSAI
+656 
-662 QIPRASDVAGSAT
+662 
-675 EMTIIDPTKVKTRQQ
+675 TRQ
-690 LTDLYN
+690 
-696 QAHAKHQ
+696 
-703 APEAP
+703 
-708 KAQAPDP
+708 
-715 TAALKQEARKYE
+715 
-727 TAKEFALVHSNEK
+727 
-740 QRLRLDD
+740 
-747 LSAVETSD
+747 
-755 KSVDWGFDQ
+755 
-764 RKAPPI
+764 
-770 IVDQHGQ
+770 
-777 ILDGHH
+777 
-783 RYYAAKEAFEKDAKL
+783 
-798 YNEGKVNHIY
+798 
-808 MEQKW
+808 
-813 GDVNFGEIDAV
+813 
-824 VKNKE
+824 
-829 NLGKGWAQEKKS
+829 
-841 DNLTYDQLT
+841 QLT

-983 GEVQQAKAATPEVG
+983 DEVQQAKAATPEVG

-1132 AKLGVAPGSLN
+1132 AKLGITPGSMN

-1150 SELKEVIDANTQALL
+1150 NKLKEVIDANTQALL
-1165 SRNLITPEEAANP
+1165 SRNLITPEQAANP
-1178 SYIKRAYGA
+1178 SYIKRGYSVY
-1187 FELDRELKGAYD
+1187 ELDREFKGAYD
-1199 ASRSDLIKQFKG
+1199 ASRSDLEKQFKG
-1211 RKDVDAEGL
+1211 RKNVENEGL
-1220 LETGITDP
+1220 LDKGITDP

-1233 KKAAETQTAVGM
+1233 KKAAGTQSAVGM
-1245 VDYGNYLVDSGIAKD
+1245 VDYGNYLVDSGIARD

-1301 NAYDELVTHYDN
+1301 NAYDELVTYYDS

-1323 LTIFNPAVR
+1323 LTVFNPAVR
-1332 GTNQMSNRVLFSQL
+1332 GGNQMSNRILFSQL

-1366 SNHQIYREA
+1366 SNDQIYREA
-1375 VEYGLTGVDIT
+1375 VEHGLTGVDIT

-1410 VKSTYSRADDK
+1410 MKSSYSRADDK

-1436 AEEAARLTQRGFQ
+1436 AEEAARLVQRGFQ

-1486 LDHPMRTIATVAV
+1486 LDHPMRTIATVAI

-1556 LNNIGSPLSKTLPI
+1556 LNNIGNPVSKALPI
-1570 SGNPLQPEGW
+1570 SGNPLQSEGW

-1919 LPPIPA
+1919 LPPIPT

>member
-25 RKDRERRES
+25 RKDRERRDS

-57 KNSKAQSN
+57 KNSKAQPN

-205 GGLTRGLARGADQL
+205 GGLTRGLARGTDQL

-344 IGALIRKAR
+344 IGTLIRKAR
-353 GNQALDVVDDKLLK
+353 GNQALDAVDDKLLK
-367 GISDELKDDVA
+367 GIPDELKDDVA
-378 RKPRGVDTIEAPQVG
+378 RKLRGVDTIEAPQVG

-499 FSTPAPQVGKTDPQA
+499 FSTPAPQVGKTVDP
-514 SLKQEAR
+514 LEA
-521 KYKSAEEFVNSQ
+521 
-533 KPVYHGTNA
+533 
-542 DLTDISQLQSGRQR
+542 
-556 GEYSNGTRSVF
+556 
-567 ASENPELASKY
+567 
-578 GKNVLEGRN
+578 
-587 TGKVLD
+587 
-593 TTKLGDPYDP
+593 
-603 NKLVVPKEF
+603 
-612 SDYKT
+612 
-617 NPLLDATDKR
+617 
-627 VLENS
+627 
-632 YFKGGTPSNIVID
+632 
-645 HKPNIQEYFKS
+645 
-656 KGYSAI
+656 
-662 QIPRASDVAGSAT
+662 
-675 EMTIIDPTKVKTRQQ
+675 
-690 LTDLYN
+690 
-696 QAHAKHQ
+696 
-703 APEAP
+703 
-708 KAQAPDP
+708 
-715 TAALKQEARKYE
+715 
-727 TAKEFALVHSNEK
+727 
-740 QRLRLDD
+740 
-747 LSAVETSD
+747 
-755 KSVDWGFDQ
+755 
-764 RKAPPI
+764 
-770 IVDQHGQ
+770 
-777 ILDGHH
+777 
-783 RYYAAKEAFEKDAKL
+783 
-798 YNEGKVNHIY
+798 
-808 MEQKW
+808 
-813 GDVNFGEIDAV
+813 
-824 VKNKE
+824 
-829 NLGKGWAQEKKS
+829 
-841 DNLTYDQLT
+841 
-850 DLYNQATQSQPPKS
+850 
-864 PIESLKDATPNSTVV
+864 LKDATPNSTVV

-1117 ASKTKVWAVL
+1117 ASKTKVWALL

-1233 KKAAETQTAVGM
+1233 KKAAETQSAVGM

-1301 NAYDELVTHYDN
+1301 NAYDELVTHYDS

-1323 LTIFNPAVR
+1323 LTVFNPAVR
-1332 GTNQMSNRVLFSQL
+1332 GGNQMSNRILFSQL

-1436 AEEAARLTQRGFQ
+1436 AEEAARLVQRGFQ

-1556 LNNIGSPLSKTLPI
+1556 LNNIGNPVSKALPI

-1628 KNVFRFLFNNNAPAG
+1628 KNVFRFLFNNNAPVG

-1680 VLRALGVKVEQFGEE
+1680 ALRALGVKVEQFGEE

>member
-1 VSFFSG
+1 MSFFSG

-25 RKDRERRES
+25 RKDRERRDS

-205 GGLTRGLARGADQL
+205 GGLTRGLARGTDQL

-255 KGLVDL
+255 KGLVDF

-287 GNLSKVAGKTAAVLP
+287 GNLSKVAGKAAAVLP

-344 IGALIRKAR
+344 IGTLIRKAR
-353 GNQALDVVDDKLLK
+353 GNQALDAVDDKLLK
-367 GISDELKDDVA
+367 GIPDELKDDVA
-378 RKPRGVDTIEAPQVG
+378 RKLRGVDTIEAPQVG
-393 KTDGLRD
+393 KTYEI
-400 VPIADFKNTDTTS
+400 P
-413 WNEAI
+413 
-418 QNVNKGELSKTN
+418 KTN
-430 GPVEVVLT
+430 PTDVTKLSEKDLQHFGNQGYTAITDRYNNTRQIAPVKSDGIQRLDSLNPTGGVHADYT
-438 KNGYKLVE
+438 PQT
-446 GNHRAVQAL
+446 RATTPLADNITTFDKTSGKAPNEMVTIYRGAPENQKGIVA
-455 NNGDTTIK
+455 GDYITTNK
-463 AKIISKEG
+463 ELAK
-471 LDEIAKRDGPHIKM
+471 
-485 GMQDSYTQKQLDAH
+485 SYTGDGNVLETKVPASHILDDKT
-499 FSTPAPQVGKTDPQA
+499 SPLGEEYLYRPTKSEVAPQVGKTVDP
-514 SLKQEAR
+514 LEA
-521 KYKSAEEFVNSQ
+521 
-533 KPVYHGTNA
+533 
-542 DLTDISQLQSGRQR
+542 
-556 GEYSNGTRSVF
+556 
-567 ASENPELASKY
+567 
-578 GKNVLEGRN
+578 
-587 TGKVLD
+587 
-593 TTKLGDPYDP
+593 
-603 NKLVVPKEF
+603 
-612 SDYKT
+612 
-617 NPLLDATDKR
+617 
-627 VLENS
+627 
-632 YFKGGTPSNIVID
+632 
-645 HKPNIQEYFKS
+645 
-656 KGYSAI
+656 
-662 QIPRASDVAGSAT
+662 
-675 EMTIIDPTKVKTRQQ
+675 
-690 LTDLYN
+690 
-696 QAHAKHQ
+696 
-703 APEAP
+703 
-708 KAQAPDP
+708 
-715 TAALKQEARKYE
+715 
-727 TAKEFALVHSNEK
+727 
-740 QRLRLDD
+740 
-747 LSAVETSD
+747 
-755 KSVDWGFDQ
+755 
-764 RKAPPI
+764 
-770 IVDQHGQ
+770 
-777 ILDGHH
+777 
-783 RYYAAKEAFEKDAKL
+783 
-798 YNEGKVNHIY
+798 
-808 MEQKW
+808 
-813 GDVNFGEIDAV
+813 
-824 VKNKE
+824 
-829 NLGKGWAQEKKS
+829 
-841 DNLTYDQLT
+841 
-850 DLYNQATQSQPPKS
+850 
-864 PIESLKDATPNSTVV
+864 LKDATPNSTVV

-1132 AKLGVAPGSLN
+1132 AKLGITPGSMN

-1150 SELKEVIDANTQALL
+1150 NKLKEVIDANTQALL

-1436 AEEAARLTQRGFQ
+1436 AEEAARLVQRGFQ

-1827 YEDPLWDTYKAIQD
+1827 YEDPLWGTYKAIQD

-1919 LPPIPA
+1919 LRPIPT

>member
-1 VSFFSG
+1 MSFFSG

-57 KNSKAQSN
+57 KNSKAQPN
-65 PFGIPIDKPKTETN
+65 PFGIPVDKPKTETN

-255 KGLVDL
+255 KGLVDF

-287 GNLSKVAGKTAAVLP
+287 GNLSKVAGKAAAVLP

-344 IGALIRKAR
+344 IGTLIRKAR
-353 GNQALDVVDDKLLK
+353 GNQALDAVDDKLLK
-367 GISDELKDDVA
+367 GIPDELKDDVA
-378 RKPRGVDTIEAPQVG
+378 RKLRGVDTIEVPQVGKTYEIPKTNPTDVTKLSEKDLQHFGNQGYTAITDRYNNTRQIAPVKSDGIQRLDSLNPTGGVHADYTPQTRATTPLADNITTFDKTSGKAPNEMVTIYRGAPENQKGIVAGDYITTNKELAKSYTGDGNVLETKVPASHILDDKTSPLGEEYLYRPTKSEVAPQVG
-393 KTDGLRD
+393 KTVDPL
-400 VPIADFKNTDTTS
+400 
-413 WNEAI
+413 EA
-418 QNVNKGELSKTN
+418 
-430 GPVEVVLT
+430 
-438 KNGYKLVE
+438 
-446 GNHRAVQAL
+446 
-455 NNGDTTIK
+455 
-463 AKIISKEG
+463 
-471 LDEIAKRDGPHIKM
+471 
-485 GMQDSYTQKQLDAH
+485 
-499 FSTPAPQVGKTDPQA
+499 
-514 SLKQEAR
+514 
-521 KYKSAEEFVNSQ
+521 
-533 KPVYHGTNA
+533 
-542 DLTDISQLQSGRQR
+542 
-556 GEYSNGTRSVF
+556 
-567 ASENPELASKY
+567 
-578 GKNVLEGRN
+578 
-587 TGKVLD
+587 
-593 TTKLGDPYDP
+593 
-603 NKLVVPKEF
+603 
-612 SDYKT
+612 
-617 NPLLDATDKR
+617 
-627 VLENS
+627 
-632 YFKGGTPSNIVID
+632 
-645 HKPNIQEYFKS
+645 
-656 KGYSAI
+656 
-662 QIPRASDVAGSAT
+662 
-675 EMTIIDPTKVKTRQQ
+675 
-690 LTDLYN
+690 
-696 QAHAKHQ
+696 
-703 APEAP
+703 
-708 KAQAPDP
+708 
-715 TAALKQEARKYE
+715 
-727 TAKEFALVHSNEK
+727 
-740 QRLRLDD
+740 
-747 LSAVETSD
+747 
-755 KSVDWGFDQ
+755 
-764 RKAPPI
+764 
-770 IVDQHGQ
+770 
-777 ILDGHH
+777 
-783 RYYAAKEAFEKDAKL
+783 
-798 YNEGKVNHIY
+798 
-808 MEQKW
+808 
-813 GDVNFGEIDAV
+813 
-824 VKNKE
+824 
-829 NLGKGWAQEKKS
+829 
-841 DNLTYDQLT
+841 
-850 DLYNQATQSQPPKS
+850 
-864 PIESLKDATPNSTVV
+864 LKDATPNSTVV

-934 DKTKLTEEVANKYRA
+934 DKTKLIEEVANKYRA

-983 GEVQQAKAATPEVG
+983 DEVQQAKAATPEVG

-1132 AKLGVAPGSLN
+1132 AKLGITPGSMN

-1150 SELKEVIDANTQALL
+1150 NKLKEVIDANTQALL
-1165 SRNLITPEEAANP
+1165 SRNLITPEQAANP
-1178 SYIKRAYGA
+1178 SYIKRGYSVY
-1187 FELDRELKGAYD
+1187 ELDREFKGAYD
-1199 ASRSDLIKQFKG
+1199 ASRSDLEKQFKG
-1211 RKDVDAEGL
+1211 RKNVENEGL
-1220 LETGITDP
+1220 LDKGITDP

-1233 KKAAETQTAVGM
+1233 KKAAGTQSAVGM
-1245 VDYGNYLVDSGIAKD
+1245 VDYGNYLVDSGIARD

-1301 NAYDELVTHYDN
+1301 NAYDELVTYYDS

-1323 LTIFNPAVR
+1323 LTVFNPAVR
-1332 GTNQMSNRVLFSQL
+1332 GGNQMSNRILFSQL

-1366 SNHQIYREA
+1366 SNDQIYREA
-1375 VEYGLTGVDIT
+1375 VEHGLTGVDIT

-1410 VKSTYSRADDK
+1410 MKSSYSRADDK

-1436 AEEAARLTQRGFQ
+1436 AEEAARLVQRGFQ

-1486 LDHPMRTIATVAV
+1486 LDHPMRTIATVAI

-1556 LNNIGSPLSKTLPI
+1556 LNNIGNPVSKALPI
-1570 SGNPLQPEGW
+1570 SGNPLQSEGW

-1628 KNVFRFLFNNNAPAG
+1628 KNVFRFLFNNNAPVG

-1665 GGEDIYGKKRTPAQA
+1665 DGEDIYGKKRTPAQA
-1680 VLRALGVKVEQFGEE
+1680 ALRALGVKVEQFGEE

>member
-1 VSFFSG
+1 MSFFSG

-205 GGLTRGLARGADQL
+205 GGLTRGLARGTDQL

-255 KGLVDL
+255 KGLVDF

-287 GNLSKVAGKTAAVLP
+287 GNLSKVAGKAAAVLP

-344 IGALIRKAR
+344 IGTLIRKAR

-393 KTDGLRD
+393 KTYEI
-400 VPIADFKNTDTTS
+400 P
-413 WNEAI
+413 
-418 QNVNKGELSKTN
+418 KTN
-430 GPVEVVLT
+430 PTDVTKLSEKDLQHFGNQGYTAITDRYNNTRQIAPVKSDGIQRLDSLNPTGGVHADYT
-438 KNGYKLVE
+438 PQT
-446 GNHRAVQAL
+446 RATTPLADNITTFDKTSGKAPNEMVTIYRGAPENQKGIVA
-455 NNGDTTIK
+455 GDYITTNK
-463 AKIISKEG
+463 ELAK
-471 LDEIAKRDGPHIKM
+471 
-485 GMQDSYTQKQLDAH
+485 SYTGDGNVLETKVPASHILDDKT
-499 FSTPAPQVGKTDPQA
+499 SPLGEEYLYRPTKSEVAPQVGKTVDP
-514 SLKQEAR
+514 LEA
-521 KYKSAEEFVNSQ
+521 
-533 KPVYHGTNA
+533 
-542 DLTDISQLQSGRQR
+542 
-556 GEYSNGTRSVF
+556 
-567 ASENPELASKY
+567 
-578 GKNVLEGRN
+578 
-587 TGKVLD
+587 
-593 TTKLGDPYDP
+593 
-603 NKLVVPKEF
+603 
-612 SDYKT
+612 
-617 NPLLDATDKR
+617 
-627 VLENS
+627 
-632 YFKGGTPSNIVID
+632 
-645 HKPNIQEYFKS
+645 
-656 KGYSAI
+656 
-662 QIPRASDVAGSAT
+662 
-675 EMTIIDPTKVKTRQQ
+675 
-690 LTDLYN
+690 
-696 QAHAKHQ
+696 
-703 APEAP
+703 
-708 KAQAPDP
+708 
-715 TAALKQEARKYE
+715 
-727 TAKEFALVHSNEK
+727 
-740 QRLRLDD
+740 
-747 LSAVETSD
+747 
-755 KSVDWGFDQ
+755 
-764 RKAPPI
+764 
-770 IVDQHGQ
+770 
-777 ILDGHH
+777 
-783 RYYAAKEAFEKDAKL
+783 
-798 YNEGKVNHIY
+798 
-808 MEQKW
+808 
-813 GDVNFGEIDAV
+813 
-824 VKNKE
+824 
-829 NLGKGWAQEKKS
+829 
-841 DNLTYDQLT
+841 
-850 DLYNQATQSQPPKS
+850 
-864 PIESLKDATPNSTVV
+864 LKDATPNSTVV

-1132 AKLGVAPGSLN
+1132 AKLGITPGSMN

-1150 SELKEVIDANTQALL
+1150 NKLKEVIDANTQALL

-1287 SEDITGFKYTMGWL
+1287 SEDITGFKYAIGWL
-1301 NAYDELVTHYDN
+1301 NAYDELVTRYDN

-1332 GTNQMSNRVLFSQL
+1332 GGNQMSNRILFSQL
-1346 NGINPVQFNA
+1346 NGINPVQFNV

-1366 SNHQIYREA
+1366 SNDQIYREA
-1375 VEYGLTGVDIT
+1375 VEHGLTGVDIT

-1436 AEEAARLTQRGFQ
+1436 AEEAARLVQRGFQ

-1556 LNNIGSPLSKTLPI
+1556 LNNIGNPVSKALPI

-1827 YEDPLWDTYKAIQD
+1827 YEDPLWGTYKAIQD

-1885 RGEDPQWSDELAAV
+1885 RGEDPQWNNELAAV

-1919 LPPIPA
+1919 LPPIPT